1 MLKNIPLGIYYPGK
15 SLLHRLRART
25 KLLLVVLLSACL
37 FVANRSFWHFLP
49 YIVLASLIIL
59 GILTSGVSLRQ
70 FWLKMRLL
78 LIFILIGALPVL
90 FTVSDSGS
98 VTLYPIGP
106 ITFSYGTLRL
116 IVAIYLALFV
126 LYLAALLLPVSPLQG
141 ILTQRRIRWIRVW
154 LVLLALVALG
164 ALFFTRRFAD
174 AQTFPI
180 GPLNI
185 TNTGVWSEMQLFAVF
200 LVLYTASL
208 LLTMTTP
215 PIALIEGMTRLL
227 TPLRW
232 LRLPV
237 DEFALMT
244 LIGLRFIPTLFE
256 EIELLI
262 KAQTSRGADYM
273 HGSLRERVQTLIAL
287 FVPFIQGVFRRAAD
301 LATALDAR
309 GYEIE
314 GRQTYLH
321 ETRLT
326 ALDYAMLIAIAIVTI
341 GSLIL

>member
-1 MLKNIPLGIYYPGK
+1 MLKNIPIGIYYPGK
-15 SLLHRLRART
+15 GLLHRLRART
-25 KLLLVVLLSACL
+25 KILLVVWLSACL
-37 FVANRSFWHFLP
+37 YIANRDFWNFLP
-49 YIVLASLIIL
+49 YIVLAALIIL
-59 GILTSGVSLRQ
+59 GIFTSGVSLRQ

-78 LIFILIGALPVL
+78 LILILIGALPVL

-98 VTLYPIGP
+98 KTLYPLGP
-106 ITFSYGTLRL
+106 VTLSYGTLRL
-116 IVAIYLALFV
+116 IIAAYLALFI
-126 LYLAALLLPVSPLQG
+126 LYLLAFFLPIPSLQN
-141 ILTQRRIRWIRVW
+141 IVRQRRVRWIRV
-154 LVLLALVALG
+154 LLILLALVALG
-164 ALFFTRRFAD
+164 ALFFTRRYID
-174 AQTFPI
+174 ARTFPI

-185 TNTGVWSEMQLFAVF
+185 TNTGVWSEMELFAVF

-227 TPLRW
+227 APLRW

-256 EIELLI
+256 EGELLI
-262 KAQTSRGADYM
+262 KAQMARGADYL

-314 GRQTYLH
+314 GHQTYLH

-326 ALDYAMLIAIAIVTI
+326 ALDYAVLLAVAIVTV
-341 GSLIL
+341 GVLIL

>member
-1 MLKNIPLGIYYPGK
+1 MLRNIPLGIYYPGK
-15 SLLHRLRART
+15 SLLHRLQART
-25 KLLLVVLLSACL
+25 KLLLIVWLSACL
-37 FVANRSFWHFLP
+37 FIANRHFWHFLP
-49 YIVLASLIIL
+49 FIALSSLIVL
-59 GILTSGVSLRQ
+59 GIFTSGVSLRQ

-98 VTLYPIGP
+98 ITLYPIGP
-106 ITFSYGTLRL
+106 ITVSYGALRL
-116 IVAIYLALFV
+116 IIALYLAFFV
-126 LYLAALLLPVSPLQG
+126 LYLAALFLPIPSLQG
-141 ILTQRRIRWIRVW
+141 IVRHPRVRWIRFW
-154 LVLLALVALG
+154 LILLALIALG
-164 ALFFTRRFAD
+164 ALFFTRAFTD
-174 AQTFPI
+174 AQAFPI
-180 GPLNI
+180 GPLTI
-185 TNTGVWSEMQLFAVF
+185 TNTGVWSEMELFAVF
-200 LVLYTASL
+200 LVLYTAAL

-227 TPLRW
+227 MPLRW

-273 HGSLRERVQTLIAL
+273 HGSLRERVQTMIAL
-287 FVPFIQGVFRRAAD
+287 FVPFIQSVFRRAAD

-309 GYEIE
+309 GYEVE
-314 GRQTYLH
+314 GHQTYLH
-321 ETRLT
+321 ETRMT
-326 ALDYAMLIAIAIVTI
+326 ALDYSVLIGVAVITVGA
-341 GSLIL
+341 LIL

>member
-1 MLKNIPLGIYYPGK
+1 MLKNIPLGIYYPGNG
-15 SLLHRLRART
+15 LLHRLRART
-25 KLLLVVLLSACL
+25 KLLLIVWLSACL
-37 FVANRSFWHFLP
+37 FIANRHFWHFLP
-49 YIVLASLIIL
+49 YIVLTSLIII
-59 GILTSGVSLRQ
+59 GIFISGVSLRQ

-98 VTLYPIGP
+98 ITLYPIGP
-106 ITFSYGTLRL
+106 VTVSYGSLRL
-116 IVAIYLALFV
+116 LLAVYLALFV
-126 LYLAALLLPVSPLQG
+126 LSLVASLLPIPSLQG
-141 ILTQRRIRWIRVW
+141 NIRQRRLRWIRFW

-164 ALFFTRRFAD
+164 ALLFTRTATD

-185 TNTGVWSEMQLFAVF
+185 TNTGVWSEMELFAVF

-227 TPLRW
+227 APLRW

-262 KAQTSRGADYM
+262 KAQTARGADYM
-273 HGSLRERVQTLIAL
+273 HGSLRERVQTMIAL
-287 FVPFIQGVFRRAAD
+287 FVPFIQSVFRRAAD

-309 GYEIE
+309 GYEVE
-314 GRQTYLH
+314 GHQTYLH
-321 ETRLT
+321 ETRMT
-326 ALDYAMLIAIAIVTI
+326 ALDYSVLIGVAVITVGA
-341 GSLIL
+341 LIL